1 MLNSFAITERG
12 QGHIERDT
20 PCQDFSFSQI
30 EDFNGRRMV
39 IAAIADGV
47 GSCEYSHFGAETAV
61 MTIVEFI
68 SDRLHVAEDL
78 EECKFED
85 VIKDGF
91 ELALSKIEN
100 KAEQMELPFLEFDC
114 TLTAAIYDGDNL
126 WYGHSG
132 DGGIVALKGDSSY
145 DMITKR
151 HKGVEFNMVF
161 PVRDTASWEFGSVS
175 NISSFVMMTDGVLD
189 CCVDIPE
196 HGNRILWPFLEPA
209 LTEVIETK
217 EHCDKVRDEFYSFF
231 RLPPTEKG
239 SFRRRVTDD
248 ITFLLVTN
256 SEAVSKTEPPSF
268 DLDKWRADTEEYK
281 KKQDEMLYK
290 RFYEYMASKEEK

>member
-91 ELALSKIEN
+91 DALKNQKYSNGLEYRNGDVLEMLKDDKGIEIY
-100 KAEQMELPFLEFDC
+100 
-114 TLTAAIYDGDNL
+114 AIYSPLNNP
-126 WYGHSG
+126 S
-132 DGGIVALKGDSSY
+132 
-145 DMITKR
+145 
-151 HKGVEFNMVF
+151 
-161 PVRDTASWEFGSVS
+161 
-175 NISSFVMMTDGVLD
+175 ISLD
-189 CCVDIPE
+189 
-196 HGNRILWPFLEPA
+196 
-209 LTEVIETK
+209 
-217 EHCDKVRDEFYSFF
+217 
-231 RLPPTEKG
+231 
-239 SFRRRVTDD
+239 
-248 ITFLLVTN
+248 
-256 SEAVSKTEPPSF
+256 
-268 DLDKWRADTEEYK
+268 
-281 KKQDEMLYK
+281 
-290 RFYEYMASKEEK
+290 